1 MLKPSVH
8 FAARVLL
15 GSTLIVLAL
24 VFAASPA
31 RAQAQGLAGVALGK
45 TGDNAVAVY
54 HAKVR
59 ELVTTL
65 LQKWTESLEHKDS
78 VTTASIYT
86 ANARSFMGDLPEAA
100 TAAAVVKQLYKT
112 TLPGAQLALT
122 VDDFEMSGDLAFVT
136 SVLVAKVDA
145 PDAAPSYIRSLF
157 VFRFDDWRNKWQVR
171 EQFLDWRP
179 TAEAAQPVQ

>member
-1 MLKPSVH
+1 MSKKTLLR
-8 FAARVLL
+8 ARVT
-15 GSTLIVLAL
+15 TLIVVAFL
-24 VFAASPA
+24 FTASSA
-31 RAQAQGLAGVALGK
+31 NAQAQGLAGVALGK

-65 LQKWTESLEHKDS
+65 LQKWTESLEHKDT
-78 VTTASIYT
+78 VATASMYT

-179 TAEAAQPVQ
+179 ANEGTQPAQ

>member
-1 MLKPSVH
+1 MSKKTLLR
-8 FAARVLL
+8 ARVTTLTVVALL
-15 GSTLIVLAL
+15 FT
-24 VFAASPA
+24 ASSVN
-31 RAQAQGLAGVALGK
+31 AQAQGLAGVALGK

-65 LQKWTESLEHKDS
+65 LQKWTESLEHKDT
-78 VTTASIYT
+78 VVTASMYT

-179 TAEAAQPVQ
+179 AIEGTQPAQ

>member
-1 MLKPSVH
+1 MSKPAVR
-8 FAARVLL
+8 FVFRVLIRSIPL
-15 GSTLIVLAL
+15 FLVL
-24 VFAASPA
+24 VFTASSA
-31 RAQAQGLAGVALGK
+31 HAQNQGLAGVALGK

-59 ELVTTL
+59 EQVTTL

-78 VTTASIYT
+78 AATVSVYT
-86 ANARSFMGDLPEAA
+86 ANARSFMGKLPEAA
-100 TAAAVVKQLYKT
+100 TADAVVTQLYKT

-122 VDDFEMSGDLAFVT
+122 VDDFEMSGELAFVT
-136 SVLVAKVDA
+136 SVLVVKADA

-157 VFRFDDWRNKWQVR
+157 VFRFDDWRNRWQVR

-179 TAEAAQPVQ
+179 TSEAGQPAQ